1 MYIPKQFRETRPE
14 VILKAVNDLRFAILV
29 SAGPEAVEATHL
41 PLLADYDAAGRLR
54 LRGHVARANPQW
66 RRLAGARALVIFQGP
81 QAYISPS
88 FYASK
93 REHGK
98 VVPTWNYLAIHVSGS
113 AEAIDDAAWV
123 RDVVDGLTRA
133 QEAGRPKPWAV
144 TDAPE
149 DYIEGMV
156 KAIVGV
162 EIIAENIEAA
172 WKFVQ
177 HRSEADRL
185 GVAAG
190 LEGESPAV
198 AAMMTDLENARSKP

>member
-1 MYIPKQFRETRPE
+1 MYIPRQFRETRSD
-14 VILKAVNDLRFAILV
+14 VILKAVNDLRFAIFV
-29 SAGPEAVEATHL
+29 SAGAEVVEATHL
-41 PLLADYDAAGRLR
+41 PLLADYDAKGRLR
-54 LRGHVARANPQW
+54 LRGHVARANGQW
-66 RRLAGARALVIFQGP
+66 QRLAGARALVIFQGP

-93 REHGK
+93 HEHGK
-98 VVPTWNYLAIHVSGS
+98 VVPTWNYLAIHVSG
-113 AEAIDDAAWV
+113 AARAVDDAAWL
-123 RDVVDGLTRA
+123 RDVVDELTDA
-133 QEAGRPKPWAV
+133 QEAGRPKPWST

-149 DYIEGMV
+149 DYIAGMV

-177 HRSEADRL
+177 HRSDADRK

-190 LEGESPAV
+190 LEGENPA
-198 AAMMTDLENARSKP
+198 AAAWVKALEAERSSS